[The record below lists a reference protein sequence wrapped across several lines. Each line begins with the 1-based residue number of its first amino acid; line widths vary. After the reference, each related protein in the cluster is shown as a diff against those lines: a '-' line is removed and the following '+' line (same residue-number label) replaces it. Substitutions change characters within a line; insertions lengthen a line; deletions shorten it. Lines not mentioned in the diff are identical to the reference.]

1 MRKRIVRL
9 TESGLTRL
17 VKRII
22 NEQEND
28 YTLPLNGPGRAFLEG
43 ATSNEVYEFL
53 SDLPSDTQFLAL
65 INCEKAD
72 FRDIDLCHSK
82 IEFINLNG
90 TPNNLLKTNRCFTS
104 DDYGFYSRSKF
115 RPSRTIENN

>member
-65 INCEKAD
+65 I
-72 FRDIDLCHSK
+72 ISV
-82 IEFINLNG
+82 NLSELI
-90 TPNNLLKTNRCFTS
+90 LLSFAQ
-104 DDYGFYSRSKF
+104 YLL
-115 RPSRTIENN
+115 